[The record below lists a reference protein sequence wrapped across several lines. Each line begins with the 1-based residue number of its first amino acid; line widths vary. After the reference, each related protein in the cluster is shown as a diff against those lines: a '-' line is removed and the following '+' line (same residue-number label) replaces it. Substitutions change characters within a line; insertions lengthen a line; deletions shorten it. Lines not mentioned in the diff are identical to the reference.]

1 MGGDPKRLEVADSR
15 VSGIELAEQ
24 SRIVD
29 HAIERVPTGIT
40 AFLGRTLKG
49 PVNQPV
55 PVASFAEFQQI
66 FGGLWQPSTLS
77 YALEQFFENGGRRAL
92 VVRIVNGARPP
103 TITLPAAGSALRLI
117 ALNPGSRE
125 YLRASVDY
133 DGIGEGESDRFNLVV
148 QRVRSAASELIED
161 QEIFR
166 RVSVV
171 KASGRY
177 VTDILLESGLVRVT
191 GPVPVYRPDRSV
203 SGPGAA
209 VVGYAVSNPDGDDGG
224 PLTDYDVI
232 GSAIDGT
239 GVFALKG
246 AARFNMLCIPP
257 LTRDHDVGLST
268 LLVAAKFCRERQALL
283 LVDPPSAWLSARTAL
298 DSWRVWPFR
307 SDSAVMYYPRV
318 QAFDRLRG
326 RVETFASSGA
336 AAGMIARSDETWPV
350 WAAAESDESILR
362 PGLRPAVAVSDS
374 DRIRLA
380 KVGINTLVSV
390 RSTLRAALSP
400 RTLAAGGCGISD
412 WKHLSARRLSLFIAA
427 SIEAGT
433 RWVTLEHNGPAT
445 WERARAL
452 AEAFLDELAELGA
465 FVGNAPDESHFVIGD
480 ERVNRPALVAEGKFN
495 LLFGFAT
502 SKAGEFDTWLVTHQ
516 AGASRVRP
524 VSVNRATTSKHR
536 VEWEIE
542 TSILRGDS
550 VVFSGRGVPPSA
562 SPSRRPPS
570 TGGD

>member
-1 MGGDPKRLEVADSR
+1 VADSR

-24 SRIVD
+24 RRITD
-29 HAIERVPTGIT
+29 HAIERVPTGIA

-49 PVNQPV
+49 PVNHPV
-55 PVASFAEFQQI
+55 SVASFAEFQQI

-92 VVRIVNGARPP
+92 VVRLTNGARPP
-103 TITLPAAGSALRLI
+103 TLTLPASGAALRLI

-133 DGIGEGESDRFNLVV
+133 DGIGETESDRFNLVV
-148 QRVRSAASELIED
+148 QRVRSAGSELIED

-166 RVSVV
+166 RVSVM
-171 KASGRY
+171 KSSGRY
-177 VTDILLESGLVRVT
+177 VTDVLLESRLVRVI
-191 GPVPVYRPDRSV
+191 GPVPVYRPDRSL
-203 SGPGAA
+203 SGPAGA
-209 VVGYAVSNPDGDDGG
+209 VVGYAVSNPDGDDGA

-232 GSAIDGT
+232 GSAIEGT
-239 GVFALKG
+239 GVFALKS

-257 LTRDHDVGLST
+257 LTREADLGLSI

-283 LVDPPSAWLSARTAL
+283 VVDPPSTWLSARTAL
-298 DSWRVWPFR
+298 DAWRTWPFR
-307 SDSAVMYYPRV
+307 SDSAVMYYPRI

-336 AAGMIARSDETWPV
+336 AAGMIARSDEAWPV
-350 WAAAESDESILR
+350 WAAAESEESILR

-374 DRIRLA
+374 DRVRLA
-380 KVGINTLVSV
+380 QAGINTLVSV
-390 RSTLRAALSP
+390 RSTLRTALSP

-412 WKHLSARRLSLFIAA
+412 WRYLSARRLALFIAG

-445 WERARAL
+445 WERARA
-452 AEAFLDELAELGA
+452 AAAAFLDELAAQGA
-465 FVGNAPDESHFVIGD
+465 FIGNSPDESHFVIGD
-480 ERVNRPALVAEGKFN
+480 ERVNRPSLVAEGKFN

-502 SKAGEFDTWLVTHQ
+502 SKPGEFDNWLVTHQ
-516 AGASRVRP
+516 ASSSRVRP
-524 VSVNRATTSKHR
+524 VSVNRLTTAKHR

-542 TSILRGDS
+542 TSILR
-550 VVFSGRGVPPSA
+550 R
-562 SPSRRPPS
+562 
-570 TGGD
+570 